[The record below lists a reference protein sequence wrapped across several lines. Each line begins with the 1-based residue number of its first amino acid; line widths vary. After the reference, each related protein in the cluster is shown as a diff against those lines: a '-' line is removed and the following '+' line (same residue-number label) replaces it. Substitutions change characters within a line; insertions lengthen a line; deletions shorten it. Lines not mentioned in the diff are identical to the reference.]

1 MGSPV
6 LVVADLDMIRDI
18 CIKSFDHFTDMM
30 FWDVE
35 DTDSHVHYLLF
46 NMRGQKWKEMRNTLT
61 PAFTT
66 GRIRR
71 MMHIMDCGAEKMV
84 KGCRK
89 LAAKSD
95 VVDVHQMVLRFTLDV
110 IASAAF
116 GVDTDV
122 FENPDSIF
130 MKMGHKWDNT
140 LRGLNVLKISLLMF
154 APKIAKLFNFRLTDK
169 EADDFLTRLVQDC
182 ITHR

>member
-1 MGSPV
+1 M
-6 LVVADLDMIRDI
+6 LVVTDLDLIRDI
-18 CIKSFDHFTDMM
+18 MIKSFDHFTDLM
-30 FWDVE
+30 FWDVGE
-35 DTDSHVHYLLF
+35 SDPHVYYLLF
-46 NMRGQKWKEMRNTLT
+46 LMRGQKWKEMRNTLT

-66 GRIRR
+66 GRIKR
-71 MMHIMDCGAEKMV
+71 MMHIMECGAEKMV
-84 KGCRK
+84 KECK
-89 LAAKSD
+89 KMVEKSS
-95 VVDVHQMVLRFTLDV
+95 VVDVHQLVIRFTLDV
-110 IASAAF
+110 IASTSF
-116 GVDTDV
+116 GVNTDV

-169 EADDFLTRLVQDC
+169 EADDFLSRLVQDC